1 LIKQWIIIVT
11 LQINPFYDG
20 LRDDWSIDDYPLLSG
35 AYKLIINTASYM
47 LMKNFSYQLFMKN
60 LKNTA
65 GRAAYA
71 L

>member
-1 LIKQWIIIVT
+1 
-11 LQINPFYDG
+11 
-20 LRDDWSIDDYPLLSG
+20 
-35 AYKLIINTASYM
+35 M